1 MGKVKF
7 KFQENN
13 IERIDFYKKVYFYH
27 NSNFDMLVN
36 VLSLVDKHHNST
48 YNNIEKVCARC
59 DDGYHI

>member
-13 IERIDFYKKVYFYH
+13 IEHAAFMQKVYFYR
-27 NSNFDMLVN
+27 NVNFDIVVK
-36 VLSLVDKHHNST
+36 VLNIVDKHHNSA
-48 YNNIEKVCARC
+48 YNNTDKVRARC